1 MVEAGEADVIVAAYF
16 DRLVRSL
23 KTQTELLERVEAAG
37 GKVRAVD
44 AGDISAGT
52 SGEWLDSTMRGMM
65 AEYQR
70 RQVIERVR
78 PAMERMIAR
87 GVSAG
92 ASVPAGY
99 LRPRAE
105 DGSPLPFVIDA
116 ETAPV
121 IRQVFEARAAGAS
134 YPQLCRMLES
144 AGIVT
149 GRGNVV
155 WKRQTLHKLIANDA
169 YMGIVRFGR
178 QFVKQDAHPAIVDLP
193 TWQAAQ
199 RPAVALRPTR
209 APSDEFLLSGIVRCA
224 ACGYLLEGSRDSA
237 KHGKRRR
244 YRCRGRHSA
253 GVCEA
258 RVWVSAEPLE
268 RTVSEWYRK
277 LLVEVLEVKHPS
289 GSLTIP
295 GAEPELRTLE
305 QALATAERRLEQANT
320 EEVQDAFGDGWAA
333 MARERREA
341 RDVAALE
348 LGRASVGKDQIVA
361 TDELLALWDGELAV
375 ADRRKLIAELLPVIA
390 VERSTRHV
398 LMFSSSVPQPE
409 VPRRGSAKLVTITD
423 NDDALVVRLPRR

>member
-1 MVEAGEADVIVAAYF
+1 
-16 DRLVRSL
+16 
-23 KTQTELLERVEAAG
+23 
-37 GKVRAVD
+37 
-44 AGDISAGT
+44 
-52 SGEWLDSTMRGMM
+52 
-65 AEYQR
+65 
-70 RQVIERVR
+70 
-78 PAMERMIAR
+78 
-87 GVSAG
+87 
-92 ASVPAGY
+92 
-99 LRPRAE
+99 
-105 DGSPLPFVIDA
+105 
-116 ETAPV
+116 
-121 IRQVFEARAAGAS
+121 
-134 YPQLCRMLES
+134 
-144 AGIVT
+144 
-149 GRGNVV
+149 
-155 WKRQTLHKLIANDA
+155 
-169 YMGIVRFGR
+169 
-178 QFVKQDAHPAIVDLP
+178 
-193 TWQAAQ
+193 
-199 RPAVALRPTR
+199 
-209 APSDEFLLSGIVRCA
+209 
-224 ACGYLLEGSRDSA
+224 
-237 KHGKRRR
+237 
-244 YRCRGRHSA
+244 
-253 GVCEA
+253 
-258 RVWVSAEPLE
+258 VWVSAEPLE